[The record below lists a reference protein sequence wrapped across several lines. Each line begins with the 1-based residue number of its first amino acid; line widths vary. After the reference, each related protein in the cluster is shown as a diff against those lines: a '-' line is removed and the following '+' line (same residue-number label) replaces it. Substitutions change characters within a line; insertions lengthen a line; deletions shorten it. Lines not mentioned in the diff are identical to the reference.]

1 MNTIEYMKLIVALAI
16 NNWQLRINVLN
27 LDIVRHIF
35 LYLHLRIIYQFM
47 DTK

>member
-1 MNTIEYMKLIVALAI
+1 MKEPC
-16 NNWQLRINVLN
+16 INVLN
-27 LDIVRHIF
+27 LDMVRHIF

>member
-1 MNTIEYMKLIVALAI
+1 MVLFSLAI